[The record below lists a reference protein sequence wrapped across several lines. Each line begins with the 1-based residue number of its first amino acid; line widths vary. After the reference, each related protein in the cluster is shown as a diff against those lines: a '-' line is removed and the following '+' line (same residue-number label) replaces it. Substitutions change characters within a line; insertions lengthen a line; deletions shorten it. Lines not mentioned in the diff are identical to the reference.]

1 VGAHGL
7 AIVSNGAILYD
18 VASRAVR
25 RVDGLAPQPGLALV
39 ERLRLACAG
48 LRPPREAP
56 DMVHADLNPSNVLV
70 RDGVVVAA
78 VDIENAGSG
87 TRATDLVTLHWHT
100 FEDSLN
106 GARQRLATQILDL
119 VGWEWATALEATQIL
134 LQLEWTIRLGR
145 DDVVRG
151 LVERGH
157 RALDELNA
165 LR

>member
-1 VGAHGL
+1 
-7 AIVSNGAILYD
+7 
-18 VASRAVR
+18 
-25 RVDGLAPQPGLALV
+25 
-39 ERLRLACAG
+39 
-48 LRPPREAP
+48 
-56 DMVHADLNPSNVLV
+56 
-70 RDGVVVAA
+70 

-87 TRATDLVTLHWHT
+87 TRATDPVTRHWHT
-100 FEDSLN
+100 FEDSRK
-106 GARQRLATQILDL
+106 GARQRVATQILDL